1 MHIRNT
7 PHNLS
12 DKDFRD
18 LAGKTEG
25 FSGSDISIS
34 VSINFTLGVRISS
47 KWLYG
52 WKLVVTCRLKMH
64 YISLFVQLLM
74 PNSSEKILQASGS
87 FAKVLNQTLRSIPSR
102 NLKQKSEL
110 QRYGLARKL
119 MFNTWN
125 HSNKWC
131 LWLSI
136 SN

>member
-1 MHIRNT
+1 MHIGNT
-7 PHNLS
+7 PHNLI
-12 DKDFRD
+12 DEDFQD
-18 LAGKTEG
+18 LASKTEG
-25 FSGSDISIS
+25 FSGSDISIC

-74 PNSSEKILQASGS
+74 LNTSEKILQACGS
-87 FAKVLNQTLRSIPSR
+87 FAEVVKKKLRSIPSR
-102 NLKQKSEL
+102 KLKKNSEL